1 MRRLVKL
8 CTYHTPLILFILT
21 SSNYR
26 PFSSSFSSFL
36 YFRSFCVVFFYS
48 LPGGFDRF
56 PRCGFFFCYSRL
68 MVIPWVHL
76 FTELPPFFLYD
87 FIFPARGNEDP
98 LFLYGV
104 WPLNTKSSLNQN
116 VADDN
121 LFFFFFFFFFNI
133 FFLPFY
139 IDSRCSRKLLWVGL
153 KLNLWLSF
161 A

>member
-1 MRRLVKL
+1 LAYAQASETMHIP
-8 CTYHTPLILFILT
+8 HTIDFVHIDIEQLSAIFFILFFFSIL
-21 SSNYR
+21 SE
-26 PFSSSFSSFL
+26 FL
-36 YFRSFCVVFFYS
+36 CCVFYS

-104 WPLNTKSSLNQN
+104 
-116 VADDN
+116 
-121 LFFFFFFFFFNI
+121 
-133 FFLPFY
+133 
-139 IDSRCSRKLLWVGL
+139 
-153 KLNLWLSF
+153 
-161 A
+161 